1 MDLQLVQKAKTY
13 TKSEDFKLSVKK
25 SENKVKNFFLNLVII
40 IILIGTSFVILSPI
54 IGLVSDSFMPLEDFY
69 NPLIYLI
76 PENPNAQNLIT
87 AFKQI
92 DYPKSLAIS
101 LGFSVVIML
110 LQAFICSFVGY
121 GFARF
126 DFPGNKILFAL
137 VVLTIVVPVQTI
149 MVPLYTQF
157 RGFDIFGIIS
167 LISGKPLNLINT
179 PYPLLLMTITGMGLR
194 SGLFIYIFRQFFKG
208 LPKEL
213 ESAAFIDGAGTFYT
227 YFFIMLPNA
236 IPSIITVMLF
246 ALVWQYND
254 VFFSSLFMENMG
266 FLSVK
271 LTTLAS
277 KLSAQLQIRDPNQV
291 KLIISSGVLLTILP
305 LVVIYLF
312 LQKYF
317 MEGIERSGIV
327 G

>member
-1 MDLQLVQKAKTY
+1 
-13 TKSEDFKLSVKK
+13 
-25 SENKVKNFFLNLVII
+25 
-40 IILIGTSFVILSPI
+40 
-54 IGLVSDSFMPLEDFY
+54 
-69 NPLIYLI
+69 
-76 PENPNAQNLIT
+76 
-87 AFKQI
+87 
-92 DYPKSLAIS
+92 
-101 LGFSVVIML
+101 
-110 LQAFICSFVGY
+110 
-121 GFARF
+121 
-126 DFPGNKILFAL
+126 
-137 VVLTIVVPVQTI
+137 
-149 MVPLYTQF
+149 
-157 RGFDIFGIIS
+157 
-167 LISGKPLNLINT
+167 
-179 PYPLLLMTITGMGLR
+179 
-194 SGLFIYIFRQFFKG
+194 
-208 LPKEL
+208 
-213 ESAAFIDGAGTFYT
+213 
-227 YFFIMLPNA
+227 
-236 IPSIITVMLF
+236 IITVMLF